1 MPVTSTALNAYKAA
15 MDQAR
20 KIETKV
26 DNSLATPGPVR
37 QTFSQ
42 TLNNSLKSVNDLQ
55 SQKATM
61 IDQFASGEK
70 QNVHELMISL
80 QKASLAM
87 EMTTAVRNKAL
98 EGYKELVKMQF

>member
-1 MPVTSTALNAYKAA
+1 MPISSTALNAYKAA
-15 MDQAR
+15 MSQAR
-20 KIETKV
+20 SIENKV
-26 DNSLATPGPVR
+26 DRSLATTPAPR
-37 QTFSQ
+37 ESFSQ
-42 TLNNSLKSVNDLQ
+42 TLQNSLTNVNDLQ
-55 SQKATM
+55 SNKANM
-61 IDQFASGEK
+61 IEAFASGEK